1 MFLMLVGSEERINP
15 EIVALGFNTKEE
27 ITLPGLII
35 KNNSEKADKK

>member
-1 MFLMLVGSEERINP
+1 MILMQVGSEDRIGS